1 MSMKIDECLVPES
14 LDYAMQMLINE
25 AVISQDDASDKDRGI
40 LLELEYYHKDG
51 TTRWLEQ
58 SINGIYDDK
67 GELIEIMGVARDI
80 TERKKAKDALL
91 QSAESYRGL
100 FNSVTDAIYV
110 LDEQGKFIDV
120 NEGAVKMYGYSHEVL
135 VGKDPSFV
143 SAPGKNDLERVAEM
157 VKLAYQGEPQQFE
170 FWGRRSTNEYFLKD
184 VRLQSGVY
192 FGQRVIVAI
201 AHDITARK
209 KAENAMKN
217 KVEEL
222 EWINKQVAGEEQ
234 ELARLKHEVNDLLEK
249 LDRPAKYSIS

>member
-1 MSMKIDECLVPES
+1 
-14 LDYAMQMLINE
+14 
-25 AVISQDDASDKDRGI
+25 
-40 LLELEYYHKDG
+40 
-51 TTRWLEQ
+51 
-58 SINGIYDDK
+58 
-67 GELIEIMGVARDI
+67 
-80 TERKKAKDALL
+80 
-91 QSAESYRGL
+91 
-100 FNSVTDAIYV
+100 
-110 LDEQGKFIDV
+110 
-120 NEGAVKMYGYSHEVL
+120 VL